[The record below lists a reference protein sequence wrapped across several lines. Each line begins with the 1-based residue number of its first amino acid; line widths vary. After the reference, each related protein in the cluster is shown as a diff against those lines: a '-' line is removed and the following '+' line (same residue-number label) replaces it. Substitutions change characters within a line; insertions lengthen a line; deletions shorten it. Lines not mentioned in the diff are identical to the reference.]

1 MPIESTN
8 TLITVIPSATLPDL
22 GGEKIALEEYCRDS
36 VSVVF
41 FSCNHCPYV
50 QWIEQEV
57 ARLSQLNSAVRW
69 IAICSNDVV
78 NYPEDDIIGLKSQ
91 VERAG
96 WEFPY
101 LVDTDQRVAHL
112 IGAVCTPD
120 FFVFNAAGQLVYR
133 GALDQSRPNSALPV
147 NGEYLLQAVDAAEQ
161 GERYSAGRP
170 SMGCGIKWTE

>member
-1 MPIESTN
+1 MPIESTE
-8 TLITVIPSATLPDL
+8 TFITTIPSAVLPDL
-22 GGEKIALEEYCRDS
+22 DGQHIALDDYCRNG

-69 IAICSNDVV
+69 IAICSNDVD

-96 WEFPY
+96 WDFPY
-101 LVDTDQRVAHL
+101 LVDSDQRVAHL
-112 IGAVCTPD
+112 FGAVCTPD
-120 FFVFNAAGQLVYR
+120 FFVFDAAGLLVYR
-133 GALDQSRPNSALPV
+133 GAFDQSRPNSDLPV
-147 NGEYLLQAVDAAEQ
+147 NGEYLSQAIAAAE
-161 GERYSAGRP
+161 RCAPYSGGRP